1 MDVDEIEKTLEA
13 LSRRLAT
20 ITVSLGKSDE
30 TIRRRV
36 SNAETR
42 LMAKVSKSSV
52 NEATL
57 AASKLSLCDARRD
70 YFYLVLIL
78 TQILL
83 TYFSQQRR

>member
-13 LSRRLAT
+13 LSRRLAA

-57 AASKLSLCDARRD
+57 SASKLILCVTRRRELFQL
-70 YFYLVLIL
+70 YFD
-78 TQILL
+78 
-83 TYFSQQRR
+83 TYTTIYIF